1 MAVAQPEAFPPVTT
15 TKQIPWVTIVWFLGL
30 VILLFLPVVRPMV
43 QEWVE
48 MEEMGHA
55 FFVPLT
61 AGYVVWRERQ
71 NLLRQPVKPCW
82 WALILVVWGFVQ
94 MVLGFIGADFF
105 IARTALLISLTGV
118 VWTLAGT
125 AVVRSLLFPI
135 GLLLCMIRI
144 PQFIYQQITFPLQL
158 FASAM
163 AEASLDLLRIPVLR
177 EGNILELPSQ
187 RLQVIEACSGIRSLL
202 SLTFLALAYAYLFD
216 PRPWMRAVLFVA
228 TIPIAIMA
236 NASRVTITGVLG
248 EFNKELSQGVYHA
261 FEGWV
266 VFMVALVLLVLVHKL
281 ICRVAPPS

>member
-15 TKQIPWVTIVWFLGL
+15 TKQLPWVPIVWFLGL

-55 FFVPLT
+55 FFVPLI

-71 NLLRQPVKPCW
+71 NLFRQPVQPCW
-82 WALILVVWGFVQ
+82 GALILVVWGFVQ

-163 AEASLDLLRIPVLR
+163 AERSLDLMGVPVLR

-187 RLQVIEACSGIRSLL
+187 RLQVVEACSGIRSLL
-202 SLTFLALAYAYLFD
+202 SLTFLALVYAYLFD
-216 PRPWMRAVLFVA
+216 SRPWMRAALFVA
-228 TIPIAIMA
+228 TVPVAIVA
-236 NASRVTITGVLG
+236 NATRVTLTGVLG
-248 EFNKELSQGVYHA
+248 EFDKSLAEGIYHT

-266 VFMVALVLLVLVHKL
+266 VFMAALVALVIVHRL
-281 ICRVAPPS
+281 ICRIAPVT